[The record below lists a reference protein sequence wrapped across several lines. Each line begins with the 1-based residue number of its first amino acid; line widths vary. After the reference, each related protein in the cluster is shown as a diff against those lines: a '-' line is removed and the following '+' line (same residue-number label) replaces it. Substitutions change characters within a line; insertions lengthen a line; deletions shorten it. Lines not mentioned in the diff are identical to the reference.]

1 MIEVVFRRIAK
12 RFKERKKPRWPK
24 ELLIGTVVELKDFYG
39 YDYSEC
45 FWERFEPTLI
55 DGGLFTIV
63 GANSEQ
69 LVIMRYHPSHMGMIN
84 HIGAANH
91 WTPPTVFNV
100 EEQYMIP
107 IRHKH
112 YISKNEKYYP
122 EGKGLTDSIF
132 VRIHRAPSTRV
143 LPQGTM
149 IRVNP
154 KYRSYWEH
162 LQDTTPY
169 HINENYY
176 QGYLNWIL
184 VKDALE
190 EDEERKGFPY
200 NASDYEKQQMKDKW
214 VKWRRCVYSL
224 GRWAK
229 VWYGGVPLFMEKKGG
244 LAEYLFGNRETG
256 QIDGMFGWNQRLR
269 TSESRYRED
278 LTRLH
283 MFECPFIPHW
293 RQSILRK
300 APRTSNA
307 SPIQHPPPL
316 EYRNKDMRK
325 WMENMNCTFLVGNSS
340 SLSDTP
346 STATLSQVKSS
357 YDGESHWTT
366 NIGTQYLVPM
376 KKAKNTYKPYKNN
389 NKKRERDYHSLNF
402 DSLTLGF
409 FVQYGIFEV
418 VDYRPELFKENR
430 IIFGDRWKAKNDDE
444 TSKDFVSKM
453 IPTSTNPIPDTSG
466 LYAPIFY
473 KDWMGEEGERW
484 SKLPRYKVVGKFDP
498 SRENPNRGMRKD
510 FGVGLRPWLN
520 HDWKKEQ

>member
-24 ELLIGTVVELKDFYG
+24 ELLIGTVVELNDFYG

-107 IRHKH
+107 IRPYNIPK
-112 YISKNEKYYP
+112 KEKYYP

-132 VRIHRAPSTRV
+132 VRIHRTPSMRV

-154 KYRSYWEH
+154 NYRSYWEH

-200 NASDYEKQQMKDKW
+200 NASDYEKQRMKEKW
-214 VKWRRCVYSL
+214 LKWRKCVPSL
-224 GRWAK
+224 ERWAN
-229 VWYGGVPLFMEKKGG
+229 VWYGGVPLFMEKNGG
-244 LAEYLFGNRETG
+244 LAEYLFAK
-256 QIDGMFGWNQRLR
+256 DGMFGWNQRLR

-293 RQSILRK
+293 RQSILK
-300 APRTSNA
+300 KPSRTSNA
-307 SPIQHPPPL
+307 SPIQHPPSL
-316 EYRNKDMRK
+316 EYRTTDMRK
-325 WMENMNCTFLVGNSS
+325 WMENKNCTFLVGNSS

-346 STATLSQVKSS
+346 STATLSQIKSS

-366 NIGTQYLVPM
+366 NMGTQYLVPM
-376 KKAKNTYKPYKNN
+376 KKEKNTYKPYKNN
-389 NKKRERDYHSLNF
+389 NKKREHHYHSLNF
-402 DSLTLGF
+402 
-409 FVQYGIFEV
+409 
-418 VDYRPELFKENR
+418 
-430 IIFGDRWKAKNDDE
+430 DE

-453 IPTSTNPIPDTSG
+453 IPTRYNPIPDTSG

-473 KDWMGEEGERW
+473 KDWIGGMKRMRVVKTIDNPSGYVDEWQPW

-498 SRENPNRGMRKD
+498 SSENPNRGMRKN
-510 FGVGLRPWLN
+510 FGVGLRLWLN